1 MTHRS
6 VPYVGRP
13 FFQSNWMM
21 VLLAVFLPC
30 MESRG
35 TEAGK
40 FNPDVAIGDPGQAW
54 EKLPG
59 VDDQVHSMTDLADRE
74 VLVVIFTCNS
84 CPYAV
89 DYEDRINRLAKK
101 YHSVDSKVG
110 IVAINVNRIEADQLP
125 AMKKRAREKDFHFP
139 YLYDETQKIAKA
151 YGAVRTPE
159 FFILNKERKIVYM
172 GAMDDHSN
180 ESLVKNRYL
189 ETAIDSLLNG
199 KEITVRE
206 TAPVGCRIRYASDR
220 R

>member
-1 MTHRS
+1 MRRS
-6 VPYVGRP
+6 VPYVGRS
-13 FFQSNWMM
+13 FFQSAWT
-21 VLLAVFLPC
+21 VLLVVLLPWL
-30 MESRG
+30 ESHG
-35 TEAGK
+35 AEAGK

-59 VDDQVHSMTDLADRE
+59 VDDRVHSMKDLADRKI
-74 VLVVIFTCNS
+74 VVVIFTCNS

-89 DYEDRINRLAKK
+89 DYEDRINRLARK
-101 YHSVDSKVG
+101 YHSADSKVG

-125 AMKKRAREKDFHFP
+125 AMKKRARERDFQFP

-159 FFILNKERKIVYM
+159 FFVLNQERKIAYM
-172 GAMDDHSN
+172 GAMDDHSS
-180 ESLVKNRYL
+180 EPMVKNRYL
-189 ETAIDSLLNG
+189 ETAIDALLNG
-199 KEITVRE
+199 KEIAIRE